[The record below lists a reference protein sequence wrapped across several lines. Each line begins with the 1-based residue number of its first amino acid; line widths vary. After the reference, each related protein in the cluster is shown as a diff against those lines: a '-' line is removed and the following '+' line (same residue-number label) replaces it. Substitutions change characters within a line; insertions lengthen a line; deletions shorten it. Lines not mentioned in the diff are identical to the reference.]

1 MLQKLYKSVFS
12 FLIIVSPCTGILAL
26 GPWLRLP
33 VIIFLILVLLFPLF
47 SVQEFKTYRLH
58 IDRLFWI
65 IFLFLFTSFLSLFLN
80 YQGSKNITNWLPY
93 PWLFL
98 GNYLFI
104 RFLIRN
110 KVCGITIESV
120 LSVSHKT
127 FFIIGSF
134 IILDFL
140 LVNLT
145 GIQIRTALIN
155 LNNGTANM
163 DYFIRSNF
171 INTGGVAEEPGIMS
185 MMMNIFFCL
194 ALYFSR
200 NKKKASIIL
209 LYVFHA
215 IVLMGLG
222 STMGIFSFL
231 ISQILINWSWKAN
244 VLIIGFAA
252 LLFIG
257 LGSTLLQHP
266 FFQEMMSKLMLSEDL
281 HSSYTRAMLWNNAYH
296 TFLSKPWLGA
306 GPGFSKF
313 LTSDGFMSFVLI
325 LLAEL
330 GVICFVLLVWF
341 LIESYR
347 KASIVAKVNKS
358 NALKMGIV
366 CSSLHVA
373 VINEYYH
380 LPYWFLLAV
389 VYCIHFSVDKSSPH
403 IQKERSVRA
412 AEVMSL

>member
-1 MLQKLYKSVFS
+1 MLLKFFRNIFS
-12 FLIIVSPCTGILAL
+12 FLILVSPCTGILAL

-33 VIIFLILVLLFPLF
+33 VIVFLILVLLFPVF
-47 SVQEFKTYRLH
+47 AVQEFKRYRLH

-65 IFLFLFTSFLSLFLN
+65 IFLFLSTSFLSLLLN

-120 LSVSHKT
+120 LSASHKT

-145 GIQIRTALIN
+145 GIQIRTSLVN
-155 LNNGTANM
+155 LDNGTANM

-194 ALYFSR
+194 ALYYSR
-200 NKKKASIIL
+200 NKKRASIFF

-215 IVLMGLG
+215 VVLISLG

-231 ISQILINWSWKAN
+231 ISQVLINWSWKVN
-244 VLIIGFAA
+244 VLIIGCAA

-257 LGSTLLQHP
+257 LRSALLQNP
-266 FFQEMMSKLMLSEDL
+266 FFQEMIGKLMLSEGL
-281 HSSYTRAMLWNNAYH
+281 QSSYTRATLWNTAYY

-306 GPGFSKF
+306 GPGYSKF
-313 LTSDGFMSFVLI
+313 LAPDGFMSLALI

-330 GVICFVLLVWF
+330 GLLCFGLMVWF
-341 LIESYR
+341 IVESYR
-347 KASIVAKVNKS
+347 KASAIAKVNKS

-366 CSSLHVA
+366 CSSLHIA

-389 VYCIHFSVDKSSPH
+389 VYCIHFSLNKCSLNMLN
-403 IQKERSVRA
+403 ERSVLA
-412 AEVMSL
+412 TEMMPL